1 MSQISQHIGSRIR
14 SFRRAQGMTLQ
25 QLADKIH
32 KSRASVSKYETGEI
46 VVDIETLYDISQA
59 LNVELNVLT
68 DYCDPKPQPL
78 PQIQS
83 NSEVLL

>member
-46 VVDIETLYDISQA
+46 VVDVETLYDISRA
-59 LNVELNVLT
+59 LNVELNALT
-68 DYCDPKPQPL
+68 DYCDTKP
-78 PQIQS
+78 
-83 NSEVLL
+83 